1 LFILRCINAM
11 MKKLCLC
18 GWLCLLLYSAHAQ
31 RAGAAHAVNKTDTAR
46 SAPDSV
52 FVPLKYCNTHRRSP
66 VLACFLSLCI
76 PGLGQVYNKQ
86 ALKGGIL
93 LGTFA
98 VSFGASQI
106 YYANNKTHP
115 HDGVTIAL
123 LLPMAA
129 AFGYSIIDAP
139 VTASWL
145 NRTYRLSKKKR
156 GLTTLYV
163 EPGLISMS
171 PDHYTAGLSLVLR

>member
-1 LFILRCINAM
+1 M

-18 GWLCLLLYSAHAQ
+18 GWLCLLLCSAHAQ
-31 RAGAAHAVNKTDTAR
+31 QAGAGHAVNNADTV
-46 SAPDSV
+46 SSTPDSV
-52 FVPLKYCNTHRRSP
+52 FVPLKYCDIHRRSP
-66 VLACFLSLCI
+66 VLACLLSLYI

-93 LGTFA
+93 FGTFTL
-98 VSFGASQI
+98 SFCAAEI
-106 YYANNKTHP
+106 HYAKNKTHP
-115 HDGVTIAL
+115 NDGVTVAL

-145 NRTYRLSKKKR
+145 NRTYHLGKKKHN
-156 GLTTLYV
+156 LTTLHI
-163 EPGLISMS
+163 EPGLMSMS